1 MKLLSILSYSEN
13 QLDVKIKTEPE
24 EFTSETENKDE
35 VLIKKELKDKIEN
48 KDQEFIYDDG
58 DENKENIDPD
68 AGIYREVS
76 GEVSGKLI
84 TKLIILI
91 LMLYSIKFIFLF

>member
-1 MKLLSILSYSEN
+1 M
-13 QLDVKIKTEPE
+13 
-24 EFTSETENKDE
+24 
-35 VLIKKELKDKIEN
+35 LIKKEHEELKDKIEN

-76 GEVSGKLI
+76 GKLI
-84 TKLIILI
+84 TKFYLCSDFNVVQYQIYILI
-91 LMLYSIKFIFLF
+91 LSILC